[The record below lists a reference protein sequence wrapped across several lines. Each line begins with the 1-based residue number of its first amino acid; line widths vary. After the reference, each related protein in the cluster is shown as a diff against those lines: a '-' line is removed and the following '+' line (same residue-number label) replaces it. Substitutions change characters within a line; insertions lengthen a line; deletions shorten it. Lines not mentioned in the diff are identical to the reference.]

1 MLCLIQSIWSLG
13 SSSERLNQSCL
24 RRRKGGRLC
33 TRTRALQAARMCMH
47 ISKTPVTV
55 VKRGSINST
64 SYLRDTVPKHSHRD
78 GAEVDNFQQHTLGVV
93 IL

>member
-1 MLCLIQSIWSLG
+1 
-13 SSSERLNQSCL
+13 
-24 RRRKGGRLC
+24 
-33 TRTRALQAARMCMH
+33 MH